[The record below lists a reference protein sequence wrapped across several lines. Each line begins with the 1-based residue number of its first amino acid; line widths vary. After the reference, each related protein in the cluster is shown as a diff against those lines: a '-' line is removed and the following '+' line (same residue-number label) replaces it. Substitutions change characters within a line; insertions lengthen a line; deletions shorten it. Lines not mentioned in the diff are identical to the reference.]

1 MDKNKSRTDLLAAGR
16 KKLQQFRQ
24 KKDSKGSSS
33 SHGRSSKKSSTS
45 EKHESDADEASST
58 GKAAGLKQVH
68 EWEVKSQSD
77 PDSGRVDSLVSS
89 SSGAPD
95 LDLDVVAVDL
105 PSIPLTPETRVA
117 ETALDHDAGS
127 AAEEGGADENHID
140 SSKPDEAE
148 SSQSIDD
155 KAARVVPLGS
165 SDIPD
170 SEAKTKHDDAF
181 VSVDVSA
188 PHKLIDIMDGTTV
201 TGETESQD
209 GEDSMWPLPPQE
221 DTPDTS
227 SIQARGNQEADGLDS
242 KHFGGSSDLELEGDR
257 RLSFSG
263 RGEIAKCA
271 GETASEQIHV
281 EGAAASQSKQS
292 DGVDDAS
299 VSARATDM
307 SDGLVASTLAIS
319 EADGSAGV
327 IHEAMNQ
334 HGKVVNIGPSTV
346 ENVEIPSGYGYC
358 GNDGES
364 VQSDRLVTEASSPQ
378 YFPEDSFVFVAES
391 DQRPLLNKLA
401 STSDGYAMSP
411 LGDLGEITFLQLI
424 EVIKGLNEDE
434 YRLLLESRGSV
445 SNVELGTTNSFSSQ
459 NGFPGLLERL
469 REEFFLTKCTKDILQ
484 LQLSEQ
490 SDLQIENDH
499 HLHQLDDEISVLHA
513 SLKEARER
521 GNSLAEELAECR
533 SELQASFSGREEL
546 EQQFHEAKVEV
557 EEVSARAYKLQNSLE
572 MSQSELSRL
581 SKELVN
587 SQDFVAALQ
596 VEVENLNGN
605 LVSLTKERKIVEEG
619 KNSCLHENEKLLNE
633 LADCKSL
640 IAALQTESSNLRGT
654 VASMTDEKIKLNG
667 EKEYL
672 ADCHDKICL
681 ELSDCKGL
689 VEALQV
695 ENLKLSGSLAM
706 ATEERKKLEEDM
718 SYSAQERDRLS
729 SELLVLHDELS
740 KDHAEC
746 LQFESELKEMTTRL
760 EQLTEENIFLSSNLD
775 IHKVKL
781 QEIEDLQAQKSSPV
795 GKAANPVGS
804 LETQSKVWEN
814 ASDVEHDGE
823 ATFSMSEKSMSGN
836 FEVAPPLALLGQ
848 EVFDDSL
855 VFVALKGHLE
865 EAGKVLQGLEKEIEV
880 VHSHSVSLTRA
891 GGKSASPAVSKLIQA
906 FESKGQ
912 HDENE
917 AEDGSMKEDQSPA
930 TDHFAS
936 MKEYTGNLKA
946 ILKRLTLDAENASLM
961 FKTERDDINIA
972 NCTIRELKFQAEAL
986 KEHNDNLEA
995 TNIQLGVLYEAVK
1008 QHLSDFN
1015 EKNNKLEVLCDS
1027 LRQQEFSLKAENS
1040 EFGRKLSD
1048 CELKIEDL
1056 QSQLHGLQKSSD
1068 EKASVLHDE
1077 LAKSQMEA
1085 AKRALTVEQEWNST
1099 VAQIIEAVDRL
1110 DVSTGFSLTS
1120 TASMPSHG
1128 SLDVS
1133 SHVTASV
1140 NAATNTIQDL
1150 KEKLEASSRDHETA
1164 SNLFNGVSEKC
1175 NELLGKSELVNAT
1188 SHKLYSELRKIVIDS
1203 CGYVEESNL
1212 QDEELPDTVDYIR
1225 FKALLEKLENALAER
1240 LQLQSANKKLNSEL
1254 MSQIK
1259 DTEELNRRCH
1269 DFSSIQRLIE
1279 DVEGEVKLE
1288 DGGADSEMTPVSHLE
1303 SLVSFLVHKYKEAKE
1318 QVNSSREE
1326 FGSKVLEMTE
1336 LQKEIHQLTGL
1347 TLQHENE
1354 ILVLKEHLTQAEEAL
1369 VAMRSEWQEKVS
1381 ELQQSEQRVSS
1392 IREKLSIA
1400 VAKGKGLVVQRDSL
1414 KQSLAETSG
1423 ELDRC
1428 SQDLQLKDSRLHE
1441 IEAKL
1446 KTYSEAGG
1454 RVEALES
1461 ELSYIRNSATALRES
1476 FLLKDSVLQRI
1487 EEILEDLDLP
1497 EHFHS
1502 RDIIEK
1508 VDWLARSA
1516 TANTL
1521 LPTDWDQKSSVGGSH
1536 SDTGFVVTDT
1546 WKEDVQ
1552 SGSNSGD
1559 DLRRKYE
1566 ELQSTFYGLAEQNE
1580 MLEQSLMER
1589 NNLVQRWEERLARI
1603 NLPSH
1608 LRLAEPEDRIEWLEN
1623 ALSEA
1628 SHDRNSLLQKIDEL
1642 ENYCRS
1648 ITADLEESQDRVS
1661 HLIAELQESS
1671 KRVSDLERDL
1681 QAVILERENLFE
1693 RLEILTS
1700 DVEKLSARTVQ
1711 FELDNEKLQNEA
1723 SALQEKLVDKL
1734 GIEERIQSINDE
1746 IRRMQDLVCDAL
1758 QDPAAKDFISDGSST
1773 ECLERLLRKLVEN
1786 YATLS
1791 SAKSVPVEAVVDYH
1805 AKGTDANFIE
1815 GQTRDILD
1823 SEESDAALLK
1833 RDARGNE
1840 EENGDSLK
1848 KELEETLSELACVKE
1863 ERDRDREKQQSLICE
1878 VEAKEKK
1885 MLELQELLHQEEQ
1898 KSTSVREKLNVAVR
1912 KGKLLV
1918 QQRDSLKQTIEEMN
1932 AELVLLKSQIK
1943 DRENALADNEQKM
1956 RDLATYPERVETLE
1970 ADSSLLRNHL
1980 AETEHLLQE
1989 KGHTLTMMLNVL
2001 GDVDVGAEIYSND
2014 PIEKLEYMGKLCRDL
2029 HAAVASAEQESKKSG
2044 RAAELLLAELNEVQD
2059 RNDSLQEE
2067 LAKASIEI
2075 SEISK
2080 ERDTA
2085 EAAKLE
2091 AFSRLERSFTVHA
2104 QEKRK
2109 QYSELAVLKS
2119 TADKLR
2125 KSFSDIND
2133 LLGGVFTMELEFLQ
2147 NVEAGMASC
2156 VKRTE
2161 TNLAVHVP
2169 PFSRADGITFNISEN
2184 MDNLSVEFS
2193 SQSSM
2198 PDDFDDNFIIEVC
2211 NTVQEL
2217 MKEIGAVKV
2226 ILGEHSGALH
2236 NQARNLSKLIGI
2248 LHREM
2253 ISQKESF
2260 EALER
2265 ENKHIKSAEKEKE
2278 KEIVVLLRNI
2288 SLLYE
2293 ACTSSIMEIENRKAE
2308 VSGNAMATGD
2318 MAVNWKPARFADGG
2332 GHNFLSEE
2340 HFKTMA
2346 ERLSVAVKEFFSIKG
2361 DITEGEKK
2369 EMKVMISNLQKELQ
2383 EKDIQRERI
2392 CMELVSQIKEAESA
2406 VTSYSRDLQS
2416 SRTRIY
2422 DLEKQVDVMEEERE
2436 LLKQRVKELQ
2446 DGQAMS
2452 ADLQERV
2459 RSLTDVL
2466 AAKEQEIETLMQALD
2481 EEEVQMEDL
2490 TSKTKELEKILQ
2502 QKNLDIENLEASR
2515 GKALKKL
2522 SITVNKF
2529 DELHH
2534 FSESLLAEVE
2544 KLQSQLQERDAEISF
2559 LRQEVTRCTNE
2570 VLVASQM
2577 SSKRNSDD
2585 IHELLLWLDTL
2596 VSQVGMQ
2603 DVNLYD
2609 SSMAPEHKELLQKKI
2624 TSIVSK
2630 LEDLQVVAQSRDT
2643 LVQTERNKVG
2653 ELTRRIETLE
2663 SSLREKESQLNML
2676 EGVEDLGQTTNSVSE
2691 IVEVEPVINKWVAPV
2706 PSSSSQVRNLR
2717 KVNNDQVAIA
2727 IDEDP
2732 VGKNSLEDED
2742 DDKVHGFKS
2751 LTTSRIVPKFTR
2763 PVSDMIDGLWVSC
2776 DRALMRRPALR
2787 LCIIIYWAVLHA
2799 LLATF
2804 AV

>member
-33 SHGRSSKKSSTS
+33 HGRSKKNYSTS
-45 EKHESDADEASST
+45 EKHESDADDASST

-77 PDSGRVDSLVSS
+77 SDSGRVDSFV

-95 LDLDVVAVDL
+95 VNVDVVAVD
-105 PSIPLTPETRVA
+105 PPIPLTAETRVA
-117 ETALDHDAGS
+117 ETALGHDAGS
-127 AAEEGGADENHID
+127 AVEEGWVDENHID
-140 SSKPDEAE
+140 SSKPYEGE

-155 KAARVVPLGS
+155 KAARVVPLRS

-188 PHKLIDIMDGTTV
+188 PHKSFDTMDDTTI

-209 GEDSMWPLPPQE
+209 GEDGMRPLSSQE

-227 SIQARGNQEADGLDS
+227 SIPARGDQEADGLDS
-242 KHFGGSSDLELEGDR
+242 KQFGGSSDLELERDR

-263 RGEIAKCA
+263 HGEIAKCD
-271 GETASEQIHV
+271 GGTASEQIHV
-281 EGAAASQSKQS
+281 EEAAASQSKQS

-299 VSARATDM
+299 ASVSVTDL
-307 SDGLVASTLAIS
+307 SVGLVASTIS
-319 EADGSAGV
+319 EDDGTAV
-327 IHEAMNQ
+327 VVHEATNE
-334 HGKVVNIGPSTV
+334 HGKVVDIGPSTV
-346 ENVEIPSGYGYC
+346 ESVDIPSGYGYC
-358 GNDGES
+358 GNDGEG

-378 YFPEDSFVFVAES
+378 YFPEDSFVFVDES
-391 DQRPLLNKLA
+391 DKRPLFNKLG
-401 STSDGYAMSP
+401 STSEGYAMSA
-411 LGDLGEITFLQLI
+411 LGDLGQITFLQLI

-434 YRLLLESRGSV
+434 YRLLLKSRGSV
-445 SNVELGTTNSFSSQ
+445 SNVELGITSSVSSQ

-469 REEFFLTKCTKDILQ
+469 GEELFLTNCTKDILQ

-521 GNSLAEELAECR
+521 GKSLAEELAECR
-533 SELQASFSGREEL
+533 SELQASVSGREEL
-546 EQQFHEAKVEV
+546 EQQFHEAKAEV
-557 EEVSARAYKLQNSLE
+557 EEVSARAYELQNSLE
-572 MSQSELSRL
+572 MSQSELLRL
-581 SKELVN
+581 SKELAD

-596 VEVENLNGN
+596 EEVENLNGN
-605 LVSLTKERKIVEEG
+605 LVSLTQERKIVEEG
-619 KNSCLHENEKLLNE
+619 KNSCVHENEKLLNE
-633 LADCKSL
+633 LTDCKSL
-640 IAALQTESSNLRGT
+640 IAALQTESSDLRGT
-654 VASMTDEKIKLNG
+654 VASMTEEKIKLNG

-672 ADCHDKICL
+672 ADCHDKICT
-681 ELSDCKGL
+681 ELSDCKVL

-706 ATEERKKLEEDM
+706 ATEERKKLEEDI
-718 SYSAQERDRLS
+718 SYSAQERDKLS
-729 SELLVLHDELS
+729 SELLVLRDELS

-746 LQFESELKEMTTRL
+746 LQFESELQEMTTR
-760 EQLTEENIFLSSNLD
+760 
-775 IHKVKL
+775 
-781 QEIEDLQAQKSSPV
+781 
-795 GKAANPVGS
+795 
-804 LETQSKVWEN
+804 
-814 ASDVEHDGE
+814 
-823 ATFSMSEKSMSGN
+823 
-836 FEVAPPLALLGQ
+836 
-848 EVFDDSL
+848 
-855 VFVALKGHLE
+855 LKGHLE
-865 EAGKVLQGLEKEIEV
+865 EAGKVLQGLEKAIEV
-880 VHSHSVSLTRA
+880 AHSHSVSLTRA

-912 HDENE
+912 QDENE
-917 AEDGSMKEDQSPA
+917 TQDDSMTEDQSPA
-930 TDHFAS
+930 TDPFAS
-936 MKEYTGNLKA
+936 TKEYTGNLKA
-946 ILKRLTLDAENASLM
+946 VLKHLALDAENASLM
-961 FKTERDDINIA
+961 FKTERDDRSIA
-972 NCTIRELKFQAEAL
+972 NCTIKELTFQAEAL
-986 KEHNDNLEA
+986 KEHSDNLEA
-995 TNIQLGVLYEAVK
+995 TNIQLGVLYEAAK
-1008 QHLSDFN
+1008 QHFSDCNKTNN
-1015 EKNNKLEVLCDS
+1015 ELEVLCDS
-1027 LRQQEFSLKAENS
+1027 LRQQEFNLKAENS

-1056 QSQLHGLQKSSD
+1056 QSQLHGLQRSSD
-1068 EKASVLHDE
+1068 EKASALHDE

-1085 AKRALTVEQEWNST
+1085 AEKALTVEQEWNST
-1099 VAQIIEAVDRL
+1099 AAQITEAVDRL

-1120 TASMPSHG
+1120 TTSMPSHG
-1128 SLDVS
+1128 SLDVC

-1140 NAATNTIQDL
+1140 NAATNMIQDL
-1150 KEKLEASSRDHETA
+1150 KEKLEASSRGHETA
-1164 SNLFNGVSEKC
+1164 SNLFNEVSEKC
-1175 NELLGKSELVNAT
+1175 NDLIGKNELANAT
-1188 SHKLYSELRKIVIDS
+1188 LHKLYSELRNIVID
-1203 CGYVEESNL
+1203 VEESNL
-1212 QDEELPDTVDYIR
+1212 LDEELPATVEYIR
-1225 FKALLEKLENALAER
+1225 FKAVLEKLENALAER
-1240 LQLQSANKKLNSEL
+1240 LQLQSANKKLNSEWT
-1254 MSQIK
+1254 SQIK
-1259 DTEELNRRCH
+1259 DIEELNRRCH

-1279 DVEGEVKLE
+1279 DVEGEMKLE
-1288 DGGADSEMTPVSHLE
+1288 DDGSDSEMTPVSHLE
-1303 SLVSFLVHKYKEAKE
+1303 SLVSILVRKYKEAKE
-1318 QVNSSREE
+1318 QVNSSKEE

-1369 VAMRSEWQEKVS
+1369 VTMRSEWQEKVS

-1428 SQDLQLKDSRLHE
+1428 SQELHLKDARLHE

-1536 SDTGFVVTDT
+1536 SDTGFAVTDA

-1566 ELQSTFYGLAEQNE
+1566 ELQSKFYGLAEQNE

-1628 SHDRNSLLQKIDEL
+1628 SHDRNSMLQKTSEL

-1648 ITADLEESQDRVS
+1648 VTADLEESQDRVS
-1661 HLIAELQESS
+1661 RLTAELLESS

-1681 QAVILERENLFE
+1681 QAVIFERENLFE

-1700 DVEKLSARTVQ
+1700 DAEKLSARRVQ

-1734 GIEERIQSINDE
+1734 GIEEHIQSINDE

-1758 QDPAAKDFISDGSST
+1758 QDPGAKDFISDGSST
-1773 ECLERLLRKLVEN
+1773 DCLERLLRKLVDN
-1786 YATLS
+1786 YTTLS
-1791 SAKSVPVEAVVDYH
+1791 SAKSVPVEAVVDH
-1805 AKGTDANFIE
+1805 QAKGTDANFLE
-1815 GQTRDILD
+1815 GQTRDIL
-1823 SEESDAALLK
+1823 ESDTALLK
-1833 RDARGNE
+1833 RDTWGNE
-1840 EENGDSLK
+1840 EENGDFLK
-1848 KELEETLSELACVKE
+1848 KELEETLSELADVKE
-1863 ERDRDREKQQSLICE
+1863 ERDRDREKQQSLVCE
-1878 VEAKEKK
+1878 AEAMGKK
-1885 MLELQELLHQEEQ
+1885 ILELQELLHQEEQ

-1943 DRENALADNEQKM
+1943 DRENALTDNEQKM
-1956 RDLATYPERVETLE
+1956 RDLATYPEKVEALE
-1970 ADSSLLRNHL
+1970 AESSLLRNRL

-1989 KGHTLTMMLNVL
+1989 KGDTLTMMLNAL
-2001 GDVDVGAEIYSND
+2001 GDIDVGAEIYSNN
-2014 PIEKLEYMGKLCRDL
+2014 PIEKLEYTGKVCHDL
-2029 HAAVASAEQESKKSG
+2029 LAAVASAEQESKKSG

-2091 AFSRLERSFTVHA
+2091 ALSRLERLFTDHA

-2119 TADKLR
+2119 AADKLR
-2125 KSFSDIND
+2125 KSFSDINY

-2161 TNLAVHVP
+2161 INLAVHVP
-2169 PFSRADGITFNISEN
+2169 PFSAADGITFNISEN
-2184 MDNLSVEFS
+2184 MDNLSVEFP

-2211 NTVQEL
+2211 DTVQEL
-2217 MKEIGAVKV
+2217 KTEIDAVKV
-2226 ILGEHSGALH
+2226 ILGKHSGALH
-2236 NQARNLSKLIGI
+2236 DQARNLSKLIGI

-2265 ENKHIKSAEKEKE
+2265 ENKDIKSAEKEKE
-2278 KEIVVLLRNI
+2278 KEIVVLHRNI

-2293 ACTSSIMEIENRKAE
+2293 ACTNTFMEIENRKAE
-2308 VSGNAMATGD
+2308 VSGNALATGD
-2318 MAVNWKPARFADGG
+2318 MAMNWKPARFADGG
-2332 GHNFLSEE
+2332 GHNFPSEE
-2340 HFKTMA
+2340 HFKTVA
-2346 ERLSVAVKEFFSIKG
+2346 ERLFMAVKEFVSIKG

-2406 VTSYSRDLQS
+2406 VTSYSLDLQS

-2436 LLKQRVKELQ
+2436 LLDQRVKELQ
-2446 DGQAMS
+2446 DGQAIS

-2502 QKNLDIENLEASR
+2502 QKNVDIENLEASR

-2544 KLQSQLQERDAEISF
+2544 KLQSQLQERDTEISF

-2577 SSKRNSDD
+2577 SCKRNSDD
-2585 IHELLLWLDTL
+2585 IHELLMWLDSL

-2609 SSMAPEHKELLQKKI
+2609 SSTAPEHKELLQKKI
-2624 TSIVSK
+2624 SSIVSK

-2643 LVQTERNKVG
+2643 LVQIERNKVD
-2653 ELTRRIETLE
+2653 ELTRQIETLE
-2663 SSLREKESQLNML
+2663 SCLHEKESQLNML
-2676 EGVEDLGQTTNSVSE
+2676 EGVEDLGHTTNSVSE
-2691 IVEVEPVINKWVAPV
+2691 IVEVEPVINKWVAPA

-2732 VGKNSLEDED
+2732 ISKNRLEDED

-2787 LCIIIYWAVLHA
+2787 LCIIIYWAILHS

>member
-1 MDKNKSRTDLLAAGR
+1 M
-16 KKLQQFRQ
+16 
-24 KKDSKGSSS
+24 
-33 SHGRSSKKSSTS
+33 
-45 EKHESDADEASST
+45 
-58 GKAAGLKQVH
+58 
-68 EWEVKSQSD
+68 
-77 PDSGRVDSLVSS
+77 
-89 SSGAPD
+89 
-95 LDLDVVAVDL
+95 AVNR
-105 PSIPLTPETRVA
+105 I
-117 ETALDHDAGS
+117 
-127 AAEEGGADENHID
+127 DENTI
-140 SSKPDEAE
+140 
-148 SSQSIDD
+148 
-155 KAARVVPLGS
+155 
-165 SDIPD
+165 
-170 SEAKTKHDDAF
+170 
-181 VSVDVSA
+181 
-188 PHKLIDIMDGTTV
+188 
-201 TGETESQD
+201 QD
-209 GEDSMWPLPPQE
+209 GEDGMRPLSSQE

-227 SIQARGNQEADGLDS
+227 SIPARGDQVTDV
-242 KHFGGSSDLELEGDR
+242 
-257 RLSFSG
+257 
-263 RGEIAKCA
+263 
-271 GETASEQIHV
+271 EQIHV
-281 EGAAASQSKQS
+281 EEAAASQSKQS

-299 VSARATDM
+299 ASVSVTDL
-307 SDGLVASTLAIS
+307 SVGLVTSTIS
-319 EADGSAGV
+319 EADGTAV
-327 IHEAMNQ
+327 VVHEATNE
-334 HGKVVNIGPSTV
+334 HGKVVDIGPSTV
-346 ENVEIPSGYGYC
+346 ESVDIPSGYGYC
-358 GNDGES
+358 GNDGEG

-378 YFPEDSFVFVAES
+378 YFPEDSFVFVDES
-391 DQRPLLNKLA
+391 DKRPLFNKLG
-401 STSDGYAMSP
+401 STSEGYAMSA
-411 LGDLGEITFLQLI
+411 LGDLGQITFLQLI

-434 YRLLLESRGSV
+434 YRLLLKSRGSV
-445 SNVELGTTNSFSSQ
+445 SNVELGITSSVSSQ

-469 REEFFLTKCTKDILQ
+469 GEELFLTNCTKDILQ

-499 HLHQLDDEISVLHA
+499 HLHQLDDEIS
-513 SLKEARER
+513 R
-521 GNSLAEELAECR
+521 GKSLAEELAECR
-533 SELQASFSGREEL
+533 SELQASVSGREEL
-546 EQQFHEAKVEV
+546 EQQFHEAKAEV
-557 EEVSARAYKLQNSLE
+557 EEVSARAYELQNSLE
-572 MSQSELSRL
+572 MSQPELLRL
-581 SKELVN
+581 SKELAD

-596 VEVENLNGN
+596 EEVENLNGN
-605 LVSLTKERKIVEEG
+605 LVSLTQERKIVEEG
-619 KNSCLHENEKLLNE
+619 KNSCVHENEKLLNE
-633 LADCKSL
+633 LTDCKSL
-640 IAALQTESSNLRGT
+640 IVALQTESSDLRGT
-654 VASMTDEKIKLNG
+654 VASMTEEKIKLNG

-672 ADCHDKICL
+672 ADCHDKICT
-681 ELSDCKGL
+681 ELSDCKVL

-706 ATEERKKLEEDM
+706 ATEERKKLEEDI
-718 SYSAQERDRLS
+718 SYSAQERDKLS
-729 SELLVLHDELS
+729 SELLVLRDELS

-746 LQFESELKEMTTRL
+746 LQFESELQEMTTRL
-760 EQLTEENIFLSSNLD
+760 EKLTEENRFLSSNLD
-775 IHKVKL
+775 IHKFKL
-781 QEIEDLQAQKSSPV
+781 QEIEDLQGQKSSPV
-795 GKAANPVGS
+795 GKVANPAGS
-804 LETQSKVWEN
+804 LETQSTVWEN
-814 ASDVEHDGE
+814 ATAVEHDGE
-823 ATFSMSEKSMSGN
+823 TTFSMSEESVSGN
-836 FEVAPPLALLGQ
+836 FEGGPPLALLGQ

-855 VFVALKGHLE
+855 GFVGLKGHLE
-865 EAGKVLQGLEKEIEV
+865 EAGKVLQGLEKAIEV
-880 VHSHSVSLTRA
+880 AHSHSVSLTRA

-912 HDENE
+912 QDENE
-917 AEDGSMKEDQSPA
+917 TQDDSMTEDQSPA
-930 TDHFAS
+930 TDPFAS
-936 MKEYTGNLKA
+936 TKEYTGNLKA
-946 ILKRLTLDAENASLM
+946 VLKHLALDAENASLM
-961 FKTERDDINIA
+961 FKTERDDRSIA
-972 NCTIRELKFQAEAL
+972 NCTIKELTFQAEAL
-986 KEHNDNLEA
+986 KEHSDNLEA
-995 TNIQLGVLYEAVK
+995 TNIQLGVLYEAAK
-1008 QHLSDFN
+1008 QHFSDCNKTNN
-1015 EKNNKLEVLCDS
+1015 ELEVLCDS
-1027 LRQQEFSLKAENS
+1027 LRQQEFNLKAENS

-1056 QSQLHGLQKSSD
+1056 QN
-1068 EKASVLHDE
+1068 EKASALHDE

-1085 AKRALTVEQEWNST
+1085 AEKALTVEQEWNST
-1099 VAQIIEAVDRL
+1099 AAQITEAVDRL

-1120 TASMPSHG
+1120 TTSMPSHG
-1128 SLDVS
+1128 SLDVC

-1140 NAATNTIQDL
+1140 NAATNMIQDL
-1150 KEKLEASSRDHETA
+1150 KEKLEASSRGHETA
-1164 SNLFNGVSEKC
+1164 SNLFNEVSEKC
-1175 NELLGKSELVNAT
+1175 NDLIGKNELANAT
-1188 SHKLYSELRKIVIDS
+1188 LHKLYSELRNIVID
-1203 CGYVEESNL
+1203 VEESNL
-1212 QDEELPDTVDYIR
+1212 LDEELPATVEYIR
-1225 FKALLEKLENALAER
+1225 FKAVLEKLENALAER
-1240 LQLQSANKKLNSEL
+1240 LQLQSANKKLNSEWT
-1254 MSQIK
+1254 SQIK
-1259 DTEELNRRCH
+1259 DIEELNRRCH

-1279 DVEGEVKLE
+1279 DVE
-1288 DGGADSEMTPVSHLE
+1288 MTPVSHLE
-1303 SLVSFLVHKYKEAKE
+1303 SLVSILVRKYKEAKE
-1318 QVNSSREE
+1318 QVNSSKEE

-1369 VAMRSEWQEKVS
+1369 VTMRSEWQEKVS

-1428 SQDLQLKDSRLHE
+1428 SQELHLKDARLHE

-1536 SDTGFVVTDT
+1536 SDTGFAVTDA

-1566 ELQSTFYGLAEQNE
+1566 ELQSKFYGLAEQNE

-1628 SHDRNSLLQKIDEL
+1628 SHDRNSMLQKTSEL

-1648 ITADLEESQDRVS
+1648 VTADLEESQDRVS
-1661 HLIAELQESS
+1661 RLTAELLESS

-1681 QAVILERENLFE
+1681 QAVIFERENLFE

-1700 DVEKLSARTVQ
+1700 DAEKLSARRVQ

-1734 GIEERIQSINDE
+1734 GIEEHIQSINDE

-1758 QDPAAKDFISDGSST
+1758 HYPGAKDFISDGSST
-1773 ECLERLLRKLVEN
+1773 DCLERLLRKLVDN

-1791 SAKSVPVEAVVDYH
+1791 SAKSVPVEAVVDH
-1805 AKGTDANFIE
+1805 QAKGTDANFLE
-1815 GQTRDILD
+1815 GQTRDIL
-1823 SEESDAALLK
+1823 ESDTALLK
-1833 RDARGNE
+1833 RDTWGNE
-1840 EENGDSLK
+1840 EENGDFLK
-1848 KELEETLSELACVKE
+1848 KELEETLSELADVKE
-1863 ERDRDREKQQSLICE
+1863 ERDRDREKQQSLVCE
-1878 VEAKEKK
+1878 AEAMGKK
-1885 MLELQELLHQEEQ
+1885 ILELQELLHQEEQ

-1943 DRENALADNEQKM
+1943 DRENALTDNEQKM
-1956 RDLATYPERVETLE
+1956 RDLATYPEKVEALE
-1970 ADSSLLRNHL
+1970 AESSLLRNRL

-1989 KGHTLTMMLNVL
+1989 KGDTLTMMLNAL
-2001 GDVDVGAEIYSND
+2001 GDIDVGAEIYSNN
-2014 PIEKLEYMGKLCRDL
+2014 PIEKLEYTGKVCHDL
-2029 HAAVASAEQESKKSG
+2029 LAAVASAEQESKKSG

-2091 AFSRLERSFTVHA
+2091 ALSRLERLFTDHA

-2119 TADKLR
+2119 AADKLR
-2125 KSFSDIND
+2125 KSFSDINY

-2161 TNLAVHVP
+2161 INLAVHVP
-2169 PFSRADGITFNISEN
+2169 PFSAADGITFNISEN
-2184 MDNLSVEFS
+2184 MDNLSVEFP

-2211 NTVQEL
+2211 DTVQEL
-2217 MKEIGAVKV
+2217 KTEIDAVKV
-2226 ILGEHSGALH
+2226 ILGKHSGALH
-2236 NQARNLSKLIGI
+2236 DQARNLSKLIGI

-2265 ENKHIKSAEKEKE
+2265 ENKDIKSAEKEKE
-2278 KEIVVLLRNI
+2278 KEIVVLHRNI

-2293 ACTSSIMEIENRKAE
+2293 ACTNTFMEIENRKAE
-2308 VSGNAMATGD
+2308 VSGNALATGD
-2318 MAVNWKPARFADGG
+2318 MAMNWKPARFADGG
-2332 GHNFLSEE
+2332 GHNFPSEE
-2340 HFKTMA
+2340 HFKTVA
-2346 ERLSVAVKEFFSIKG
+2346 ERLFMAVKEFVSIKG

-2406 VTSYSRDLQS
+2406 VTSYSLDLQS

-2436 LLKQRVKELQ
+2436 LLDQRVKELQ
-2446 DGQAMS
+2446 DGQAIS

-2502 QKNLDIENLEASR
+2502 QKNVDIENLEASR

-2544 KLQSQLQERDAEISF
+2544 KLQSQLQERDTEISF

-2577 SSKRNSDD
+2577 SCKRNSDD
-2585 IHELLLWLDTL
+2585 IHELLMWLDSL

-2609 SSMAPEHKELLQKKI
+2609 SSTAPEHKELLQKKI
-2624 TSIVSK
+2624 SSIVSK

-2643 LVQTERNKVG
+2643 LVQIERNKVD
-2653 ELTRRIETLE
+2653 ELTRQIETLE
-2663 SSLREKESQLNML
+2663 SSLHEKESQLNML
-2676 EGVEDLGQTTNSVSE
+2676 EGVEDLGHTTNSVSE
-2691 IVEVEPVINKWVAPV
+2691 IVEVEPVINKWVAPA

-2732 VGKNSLEDED
+2732 ISKNRLEDED

-2787 LCIIIYWAVLHA
+2787 LCIIIYWAILHS

>member
-24 KKDSKGSSS
+24 KKDGKGSSS

-77 PDSGRVDSLVSS
+77 PDSGRVDSLLSP
-89 SSGAPD
+89 SSGGPDLD

-127 AAEEGGADENHID
+127 AVEEGRADENHID
-140 SSKPDEAE
+140 SSKPDEGE

-181 VSVDVSA
+181 VSVDVLA
-188 PHKLIDIMDGTTV
+188 PHKLIDTMDGTTV
-201 TGETESQD
+201 TGEAESQD
-209 GEDSMWPLPPQE
+209 GEYGMWPLPPQE
-221 DTPDTS
+221 DAPDTS

-281 EGAAASQSKQS
+281 EEAAASQSKQS

-299 VSARATDM
+299 VSASATDM

-327 IHEAMNQ
+327 IHEATNQ
-334 HGKVVNIGPSTV
+334 HGKVVDIGPSTV
-346 ENVEIPSGYGYC
+346 ENVEILSGYGYC

-364 VQSDRLVTEASSPQ
+364 VQSDRLVTEASRPQ

-391 DQRPLLNKLA
+391 DKRPILNKLA

-411 LGDLGEITFLQLI
+411 LGDLGQITFLQLI

-445 SNVELGTTNSFSSQ
+445 SNVQLGTPSSFSSQ

-469 REEFFLTKCTKDILQ
+469 REELFLTKCSKDILQ

-490 SDLQIENDH
+490 SNLQIENDH

-572 MSQSELSRL
+572 MSQSELLRL
-581 SKELVN
+581 SKELAN

-596 VEVENLNGN
+596 VEVENLNGS
-605 LVSLTKERKIVEEG
+605 LVSLTEERKIVEEG

-706 ATEERKKLEEDM
+706 ATEERKKLEED
-718 SYSAQERDRLS
+718 
-729 SELLVLHDELS
+729 
-740 KDHAEC
+740 
-746 LQFESELKEMTTRL
+746 
-760 EQLTEENIFLSSNLD
+760 
-775 IHKVKL
+775 
-781 QEIEDLQAQKSSPV
+781 
-795 GKAANPVGS
+795 
-804 LETQSKVWEN
+804 
-814 ASDVEHDGE
+814 
-823 ATFSMSEKSMSGN
+823 
-836 FEVAPPLALLGQ
+836 

-855 VFVALKGHLE
+855 GLVALKGHLE

-917 AEDGSMKEDQSPA
+917 AEDGSMKEDHSPA
-930 TDHFAS
+930 TDPFAS
-936 MKEYTGNLKA
+936 MKEHTGNLKA

-961 FKTERDDINIA
+961 FKTERDDISIA
-972 NCTIRELKFQAEAL
+972 NCAIRELKFQAEAL

-995 TNIQLGVLYEAVK
+995 TNIQLGVLYEAAK
-1008 QHLSDFN
+1008 QQLSDFN

-1085 AKRALTVEQEWNST
+1085 AERALTVEQEWNST

-1140 NAATNTIQDL
+1140 NAATNMIQDL

-1175 NELLGKSELVNAT
+1175 NELLGKSELANST
-1188 SHKLYSELRKIVIDS
+1188 LHKLYSELRKIVIDS

-1259 DTEELNRRCH
+1259 DIEELNRRCH

-1288 DGGADSEMTPVSHLE
+1288 DGGADSDTTPVSHLE

-1428 SQDLQLKDSRLHE
+1428 SQELQLKDSRLHE

-1566 ELQSTFYGLAEQNE
+1566 ELQSKFYGLAEQNE

-1628 SHDRNSLLQKIDEL
+1628 SHDRNSLLQKVDEL

-1648 ITADLEESQDRVS
+1648 VTADLEESQDRVS

-1700 DVEKLSARTVQ
+1700 DVEKHSARTVQ
-1711 FELDNEKLQNEA
+1711 FELDKEKLQNEA

-1734 GIEERIQSINDE
+1734 GIEECIQSINDE

-1758 QDPAAKDFISDGSST
+1758 QDPGAKDFISDGSST
-1773 ECLERLLRKLVEN
+1773 ECLERLLRKLLEN
-1786 YATLS
+1786 YTTLS
-1791 SAKSVPVEAVVDYH
+1791 SAKSVPVEAVVDHH

-1823 SEESDAALLK
+1823 SEKSDAALLK
-1833 RDARGNE
+1833 RDAWGNE
-1840 EENGDSLK
+1840 EGNGDSLK
-1848 KELEETLSELACVKE
+1848 KELEETLSELTCVKE

-1885 MLELQELLHQEEQ
+1885 ILELQELLHQEEQ

-1956 RDLATYPERVETLE
+1956 RDLATYPERVEALE

-1980 AETEHLLQE
+1980 AQTEHLLQE

-2091 AFSRLERSFTVHA
+2091 ALSRLERSFTVHA

-2109 QYSELAVLKS
+2109 QYSELGVLKS
-2119 TADKLR
+2119 MADKLR

-2156 VKRTE
+2156 VKRAE

-2265 ENKHIKSAEKEKE
+2265 ENKHVKSAEKEKE

-2308 VSGNAMATGD
+2308 VSGNALATGD
-2318 MAVNWKPARFADGG
+2318 MAVNWKPARFADDG
-2332 GHNFLSEE
+2332 GHNFPSEE

-2361 DITEGEKK
+2361 DITEG

-2406 VTSYSRDLQS
+2406 VTSYSLDLQS

-2446 DGQAMS
+2446 DGQAIS

-2585 IHELLLWLDTL
+2585 IHELLMWLDTL
-2596 VSQVGMQ
+2596 VSQAGMQ

-2643 LVQTERNKVG
+2643 LVQTERNKVD

-2663 SSLREKESQLNML
+2663 SSLHEKESQLNML

-2787 LCIIIYWAVLHA
+2787 LCIIIYWAILHT

>member
-33 SHGRSSKKSSTS
+33 HGRSKKNSSTS

-68 EWEVKSQSD
+68 EWDVKSQSD
-77 PDSGRVDSLVSS
+77 SDSGRVDSFV

-95 LDLDVVAVDL
+95 VNVDVVAVD
-105 PSIPLTPETRVA
+105 PPIPLTAETRVA
-117 ETALDHDAGS
+117 ETALGHDAGS
-127 AAEEGGADENHID
+127 AVEEGWVDENHID
-140 SSKPDEAE
+140 SSKPYEGE

-188 PHKLIDIMDGTTV
+188 PHKSFDTMDDTTI

-209 GEDSMWPLPPQE
+209 GEDGMRPLSSQE
-221 DTPDTS
+221 DTPDTP
-227 SIQARGNQEADGLDS
+227 SIPARGDQEADGLDS
-242 KHFGGSSDLELEGDR
+242 KQFGGSSDLELERDR

-263 RGEIAKCA
+263 HGEIAKC
-271 GETASEQIHV
+271 ETASEQIHV
-281 EGAAASQSKQS
+281 EEAAASQSKQS

-299 VSARATDM
+299 ASVSVTDL
-307 SDGLVASTLAIS
+307 SVGLAASTIS
-319 EADGSAGV
+319 EADGTAV
-327 IHEAMNQ
+327 VVHEATNE
-334 HGKVVNIGPSTV
+334 HGKVVDIGPSTV
-346 ENVEIPSGYGYC
+346 ENVDIPSGYGYC
-358 GNDGES
+358 GNDEEGI
-364 VQSDRLVTEASSPQ
+364 QSDRLVTEASSPQ
-378 YFPEDSFVFVAES
+378 YFPEDSFVFVDES
-391 DQRPLLNKLA
+391 DKRPLLNKLG
-401 STSDGYAMSP
+401 STSEGYAMSA
-411 LGDLGEITFLQLI
+411 LGDLGQITFLQLI

-434 YRLLLESRGSV
+434 YRLLLKSRGSV
-445 SNVELGTTNSFSSQ
+445 SNVELGITSSVSSQ

-469 REEFFLTKCTKDILQ
+469 GEELFLTNCTKDILQ

-513 SLKEARER
+513 SLIEARER
-521 GNSLAEELAECR
+521 GKSLAEELAECR
-533 SELQASFSGREEL
+533 SELQASVSGREEL
-546 EQQFHEAKVEV
+546 EQQFHEAKAEV
-557 EEVSARAYKLQNSLE
+557 EEVSAREYELQNSLE
-572 MSQSELSRL
+572 MSQSELLRL
-581 SKELVN
+581 SKELAD

-596 VEVENLNGN
+596 EEVENLNGN
-605 LVSLTKERKIVEEG
+605 LVSLTQERKIVEEG
-619 KNSCLHENEKLLNE
+619 KKSCVHENEKLLNE
-633 LADCKSL
+633 LTDCKSL
-640 IAALQTESSNLRGT
+640 IAALQTESSDLRGT
-654 VASMTDEKIKLNG
+654 VASMTEEKIKLNG

-672 ADCHDKICL
+672 SDCRDKICT
-681 ELSDCKGL
+681 ELSDCKAL

-706 ATEERKKLEEDM
+706 ATEERKKLEEDI
-718 SYSAQERDRLS
+718 SYSAQERDKLS

-746 LQFESELKEMTTRL
+746 LQFESELKEMTMRL
-760 EQLTEENIFLSSNLD
+760 EQLTEENRFLSSNLD
-775 IHKVKL
+775 IHKFKL
-781 QEIEDLQAQKSSPV
+781 QEIEDLQGQKSSPV
-795 GKAANPVGS
+795 GKVANPAGS
-804 LETQSKVWEN
+804 LETQSTVWEN
-814 ASDVEHDGE
+814 ATDVEHDGE
-823 ATFSMSEKSMSGN
+823 TTFSMSEESVSGN
-836 FEVAPPLALLGQ
+836 FEVGPPLALLGQ

-855 VFVALKGHLE
+855 GFVGLKGHLE
-865 EAGKVLQGLEKEIEV
+865 EAGKVLQGLEKAIEV
-880 VHSHSVSLTRA
+880 AHSHSVSLTRA

-912 HDENE
+912 QDENE
-917 AEDGSMKEDQSPA
+917 TQDDSMTEDQSPA
-930 TDHFAS
+930 TDPFAS
-936 MKEYTGNLKA
+936 TKEYTGNLKVV
-946 ILKRLTLDAENASLM
+946 LKHLALDAENASLM
-961 FKTERDDINIA
+961 FKTERDDRSIA
-972 NCTIRELKFQAEAL
+972 NCTIKELKFQAEAL
-986 KEHNDNLEA
+986 KEHSDNLEA
-995 TNIQLGVLYEAVK
+995 TNIQLGVLYEAAK
-1008 QHLSDFN
+1008 QHLSDC
-1015 EKNNKLEVLCDS
+1015 NKTNDELEVLCDS
-1027 LRQQEFSLKAENS
+1027 LRQQEFNLKAENS

-1056 QSQLHGLQKSSD
+1056 QSQLHGLQRSSD
-1068 EKASVLHDE
+1068 EKASALHDE

-1085 AKRALTVEQEWNST
+1085 AEKALTVEQEWNST
-1099 VAQIIEAVDRL
+1099 AAQITEAVDRL
-1110 DVSTGFSLTS
+1110 DASTGFSLTS
-1120 TASMPSHG
+1120 TTSMPSHG
-1128 SLDVS
+1128 SLDVC

-1140 NAATNTIQDL
+1140 NAATNMIQDL
-1150 KEKLEASSRDHETA
+1150 KEKLEASSRGHETA
-1164 SNLFNGVSEKC
+1164 SNLFNEVSEKC
-1175 NELLGKSELVNAT
+1175 NDLLGKNELANAT
-1188 SHKLYSELRKIVIDS
+1188 LHKLYSELRNIVID
-1203 CGYVEESNL
+1203 VEESNL
-1212 QDEELPDTVDYIR
+1212 LDEELPATVEYIR
-1225 FKALLEKLENALAER
+1225 FKAVLEKLENALAER
-1240 LQLQSANKKLNSEL
+1240 LQLQSANKKLNSEWT
-1254 MSQIK
+1254 SQIK
-1259 DTEELNRRCH
+1259 DIEELNRRCH

-1279 DVEGEVKLE
+1279 DVEGEMKLE
-1288 DGGADSEMTPVSHLE
+1288 DNGSDSEMTPVSHLE
-1303 SLVSFLVHKYKEAKE
+1303 SLVSILVRKYKEAKE
-1318 QVNSSREE
+1318 QVNSSKEE

-1369 VAMRSEWQEKVS
+1369 VTMRSEWQEKVS

-1428 SQDLQLKDSRLHE
+1428 SQELHLKDARLHE

-1536 SDTGFVVTDT
+1536 SDTGFAVTDA

-1566 ELQSTFYGLAEQNE
+1566 VLQSKFYGLAEQNE

-1623 ALSEA
+1623 ELSEA
-1628 SHDRNSLLQKIDEL
+1628 SHDRNSMLQKTDEF

-1648 ITADLEESQDRVS
+1648 VTADLEELQDRVS
-1661 HLIAELQESS
+1661 RLTAELLESS

-1693 RLEILTS
+1693 RLEILTF
-1700 DVEKLSARTVQ
+1700 DAEKLSAKTVQ

-1734 GIEERIQSINDE
+1734 GIEEHIQSINDE

-1758 QDPAAKDFISDGSST
+1758 QDPGAKDFISDGSST
-1773 ECLERLLRKLVEN
+1773 DCLERLLRKLVDN
-1786 YATLS
+1786 YTTLS
-1791 SAKSVPVEAVVDYH
+1791 SAKSVPVEAVVDH
-1805 AKGTDANFIE
+1805 QAKGTDANFLE
-1815 GQTRDILD
+1815 GQTRDIL
-1823 SEESDAALLK
+1823 ESDAALLK
-1833 RDARGNE
+1833 RDTWGNE

-1848 KELEETLSELACVKE
+1848 KELEETLSELADVKE
-1863 ERDRDREKQQSLICE
+1863 ERDRDREKQHSLVCE
-1878 VEAKEKK
+1878 AEAMGKK
-1885 MLELQELLHQEEQ
+1885 ILELQELLHQEEQ

-1943 DRENALADNEQKM
+1943 DRENALTDNEEKM
-1956 RDLATYPERVETLE
+1956 RDLATYPERVEALE
-1970 ADSSLLRNHL
+1970 AESSLLRNRL

-1989 KGHTLTMMLNVL
+1989 KGDTLTMMLNAL
-2001 GDVDVGAEIYSND
+2001 GDIDVGAEIYSDN
-2014 PIEKLEYMGKLCRDL
+2014 PIEKLEYTGKVCHDL
-2029 HAAVASAEQESKKSG
+2029 LAAVASAEQESKKSG

-2075 SEISK
+2075 SEISR

-2091 AFSRLERSFTVHA
+2091 ALSRLERLFTDHA

-2109 QYSELAVLKS
+2109 QYSELAALKS
-2119 TADKLR
+2119 AANKLR
-2125 KSFSDIND
+2125 KSFSDINY

-2161 TNLAVHVP
+2161 INLAVHVP
-2169 PFSRADGITFNISEN
+2169 PFSAADGITFNISEN
-2184 MDNLSVEFS
+2184 MDNLSVEFP

-2211 NTVQEL
+2211 DTVQEL
-2217 MKEIGAVKV
+2217 MTEIDAVKV
-2226 ILGEHSGALH
+2226 TLGKHSGALH
-2236 NQARNLSKLIGI
+2236 DQARNLSKLIGI

-2265 ENKHIKSAEKEKE
+2265 ENKDIKTAEKEKE
-2278 KEIVVLLRNI
+2278 KEIVVLHRNI

-2293 ACTSSIMEIENRKAE
+2293 ACNDTFMEIENRKAE
-2308 VSGNAMATGD
+2308 VSGNALATGD
-2318 MAVNWKPARFADGG
+2318 IAMNWKPARFADGG
-2332 GHNFLSEE
+2332 GHNFPSEE

-2346 ERLSVAVKEFFSIKG
+2346 ERLFMAVKEFVSIKG

-2406 VTSYSRDLQS
+2406 VTSYSLDLQS

-2436 LLKQRVKELQ
+2436 LLDQRLKELQ
-2446 DGQAMS
+2446 DGQAIS

-2502 QKNLDIENLEASR
+2502 QKNVDIENLEASR

-2544 KLQSQLQERDAEISF
+2544 KLQSQLQERDTEISF

-2577 SSKRNSDD
+2577 SCKRNSDD
-2585 IHELLLWLDTL
+2585 IHELLMWLDTL

-2609 SSMAPEHKELLQKKI
+2609 SSTAPEHKELLQKKI
-2624 TSIVSK
+2624 SSIVSK

-2643 LVQTERNKVG
+2643 LVQIERNKVD
-2653 ELTRRIETLE
+2653 ELTRQIETLE
-2663 SSLREKESQLNML
+2663 SSLHEKESQLNML
-2676 EGVEDLGQTTNSVSE
+2676 EGVEDLGHTTNSVSE
-2691 IVEVEPVINKWVAPV
+2691 IVEVEPVINKWVAPA

-2732 VGKNSLEDED
+2732 ISKNRLEDED

-2787 LCIIIYWAVLHA
+2787 LCIIIYWAILHA

>member
-1 MDKNKSRTDLLAAGR
+1 MFLNAEEAKSEGKNENPLLW
-16 KKLQQFRQ
+16 LQQFRQ

-33 SHGRSSKKSSTS
+33 HGRSSKNSTMS

-58 GKAAGLKQVH
+58 GKAAGLKQVR

-77 PDSGRVDSLVSS
+77 SDSGRVVSLVSS

-95 LDLDVVAVDL
+95 VNVDVVAVD
-105 PSIPLTPETRVA
+105 PPIPLTAETRVA
-117 ETALDHDAGS
+117 ETALGHDAGS
-127 AAEEGGADENHID
+127 AVEEGLVDENHID
-140 SSKPDEAE
+140 SSKPYEGE

-165 SDIPD
+165 SDSPD

-188 PHKLIDIMDGTTV
+188 PHKSIGTMDGTTV
-201 TGETESQD
+201 TGDTESQD
-209 GEDSMWPLPPQE
+209 GEDSMRPLPSQA

-227 SIQARGNQEADGLDS
+227 SIPARGDQEADGLDS
-242 KHFGGSSDLELEGDR
+242 KQFGGSSDLELERDR

-263 RGEIAKCA
+263 HGEIAKCA
-271 GETASEQIHV
+271 GGIASEQIHV
-281 EGAAASQSKQS
+281 EEAAASQSKQS

-299 VSARATDM
+299 ASVSVNDL
-307 SDGLVASTLAIS
+307 SDGLVASTIS
-319 EADGSAGV
+319 EADGTAVV
-327 IHEAMNQ
+327 IHEATNE
-334 HGKVVNIGPSTV
+334 HGKVDTGPSTV
-346 ENVEIPSGYGYC
+346 ENVDILSGYGYC
-358 GNDGES
+358 GNDGEG
-364 VQSDRLVTEASSPQ
+364 VQSDRLVTEACSPQ

-391 DQRPLLNKLA
+391 DKRPLLNKLA
-401 STSDGYAMSP
+401 STSEGYAMSA
-411 LGDLGEITFLQLI
+411 LGDLGQITFLQLI
-424 EVIKGLNEDE
+424 EAIKGLNEDE
-434 YRLLLESRGSV
+434 YRLLLKSRGSV
-445 SNVELGTTNSFSSQ
+445 SNVELGITSSFSSQ
-459 NGFPGLLERL
+459 NGFPCLLERL
-469 REEFFLTKCTKDILQ
+469 REELFLTNCTKDILQ

-490 SDLQIENDH
+490 SDLQIENEH
-499 HLHQLDDEISVLHA
+499 HLCQLDDEISVLHA

-521 GNSLAEELAECR
+521 GKSLAEELAECR
-533 SELQASFSGREEL
+533 SELQASVSGREEL
-546 EQQFHEAKVEV
+546 EQQFHKAKAEV
-557 EEVSARAYKLQNSLE
+557 EEVSARAYELQNSLE
-572 MSQSELSRL
+572 MSQSELLRL
-581 SKELVN
+581 SKELAD

-596 VEVENLNGN
+596 EEVENLNGN
-605 LVSLTKERKIVEEG
+605 LVSLTQERKIVEEG
-619 KNSCLHENEKLLNE
+619 KNSCVHENEKLLNE

-640 IAALQTESSNLRGT
+640 IAALQTESSDLRGT
-654 VASMTDEKIKLNG
+654 VASMTEGKIKLNG

-672 ADCHDKICL
+672 ADCHDKVCK
-681 ELSDCKGL
+681 ELSDCKVL

-706 ATEERKKLEEDM
+706 ATEERKKLEDDI
-718 SYSAQERDRLS
+718 SYSAQERDKLS
-729 SELLVLHDELS
+729 SELLVLHDKLS
-740 KDHAEC
+740 NDHAEC
-746 LQFESELKEMTTRL
+746 LQFESELKEMTMRL
-760 EQLTEENIFLSSNLD
+760 EQLTEENRFLSSNLD
-775 IHKVKL
+775 IHKLKL

-795 GKAANPVGS
+795 GKVANPAGS
-804 LETQSKVWEN
+804 LETQSTVWEN
-814 ASDVEHDGE
+814 ATGVEHDGE
-823 ATFSMSEKSMSGN
+823 TTFSMPEESVSGN
-836 FEVAPPLALLGQ
+836 FEVVPLLALPGQ

-855 VFVALKGHLE
+855 GFVGLKGHLE
-865 EAGKVLQGLEKEIEV
+865 EAGKVLQGLEKAIEV

-891 GGKSASPAVSKLIQA
+891 GGKSSSPAVSKLIQA

-912 HDENE
+912 QDENE
-917 AEDGSMKEDQSPA
+917 TQDDSMTEDQSPA
-930 TDHFAS
+930 TDPFAS
-936 MKEYTGNLKA
+936 TKEYTGNLKA
-946 ILKRLTLDAENASLM
+946 VLKHIALDAENASLM
-961 FKTERDDINIA
+961 FKTERDDRSVA
-972 NCTIRELKFQAEAL
+972 NCTIKEFKFQAEAL
-986 KEHNDNLEA
+986 KEHCDNLEA
-995 TNIQLGVLYEAVK
+995 TNIQLGVLYEAAK
-1008 QHLSDFN
+1008 QHLSDCNKTNN
-1015 EKNNKLEVLCDS
+1015 ELEVLCDS
-1027 LRQQEFSLKAENS
+1027 LRQQEFNLKAENS
-1040 EFGRKLSD
+1040 EFGRKMSD

-1056 QSQLHGLQKSSD
+1056 QSQLHALQKSSD
-1068 EKASVLHDE
+1068 EKASALHDE
-1077 LAKSQMEA
+1077 LAKSQMETA
-1085 AKRALTVEQEWNST
+1085 EKALTVEQEWNST
-1099 VAQIIEAVDRL
+1099 AAQIIEAVDRL
-1110 DVSTGFSLTS
+1110 DASTGFSLTP
-1120 TASMPSHG
+1120 TTSMPSHG
-1128 SLDVS
+1128 SLDVC

-1140 NAATNTIQDL
+1140 NAATNMIQDL
-1150 KEKLEASSRDHETA
+1150 KEKLEASSRGHETA
-1164 SNLFNGVSEKC
+1164 SNLFNEVSEKC
-1175 NELLGKSELVNAT
+1175 NDLLGKNELANAT
-1188 SHKLYSELRKIVIDS
+1188 LHKLYSELRNIMIDS

-1212 QDEELPDTVDYIR
+1212 LDEELPATVEYIR
-1225 FKALLEKLENALAER
+1225 FKAVLEKLENALVER

-1254 MSQIK
+1254 TSQIK
-1259 DTEELNRRCH
+1259 DIEELNRRCH

-1279 DVEGEVKLE
+1279 DVEGEMKLE
-1288 DGGADSEMTPVSHLE
+1288 DDGADSKMTPVSHLE
-1303 SLVSFLVHKYKEAKE
+1303 SLVSFLVRKYKEAKE
-1318 QVNSSREE
+1318 QVNSSKEE

-1354 ILVLKEHLTQAEEAL
+1354 ILVLKEHLNQAEEAL
-1369 VAMRSEWQEKVS
+1369 LTMRSEWQEKVS

-1428 SQDLQLKDSRLHE
+1428 SQELHLKDARLHE
-1441 IEAKL
+1441 LEAKL

-1487 EEILEDLDLP
+1487 EEVLEDLDLP

-1521 LPTDWDQKSSVGGSH
+1521 LPTDWDQKSSIGGSH
-1536 SDTGFVVTDT
+1536 SDTGFVVTDA

-1559 DLRRKYE
+1559 DLRRKCE
-1566 ELQSTFYGLAEQNE
+1566 ELQSKFYGLAEQNE

-1628 SHDRNSLLQKIDEL
+1628 SHDRNSMLQKTDEL

-1648 ITADLEESQDRVS
+1648 VTGDLEESQERVS
-1661 HLIAELQESS
+1661 HLVAELLESS

-1700 DVEKLSARTVQ
+1700 DAEKLSARTVQ
-1711 FELDNEKLQNEA
+1711 FELDNEKLQNET
-1723 SALQEKLVDKL
+1723 STLQEKLVDKL
-1734 GIEERIQSINDE
+1734 GIEEHIQSINDE
-1746 IRRMQDLVCDAL
+1746 IKRMQDLVCDAL
-1758 QDPAAKDFISDGSST
+1758 QDPGAKDFISDGSST
-1773 ECLERLLRKLVEN
+1773 DCLERLLRKLVDN
-1786 YATLS
+1786 YTTLS
-1791 SAKSVPVEAVVDYH
+1791 SAKSVPVKAVVDHH
-1805 AKGTDANFIE
+1805 AKGTDANFLE

-1833 RDARGNE
+1833 RDTWGNVE
-1840 EENGDSLK
+1840 EDGDSLK
-1848 KELEETLSELACVKE
+1848 KELEETLSELAGVKE
-1863 ERDRDREKQQSLICE
+1863 ERDRDREKQQSLVCE
-1878 VEAKEKK
+1878 AEAMGKK
-1885 MLELQELLHQEEQ
+1885 ILELQELLHQEEQ

-1943 DRENALADNEQKM
+1943 DWENALADNEQKM
-1956 RDLATYPERVETLE
+1956 RDLATYPERVEALE
-1970 ADSSLLRNHL
+1970 AESLLSRNHL

-1989 KGHTLTMMLNVL
+1989 KGHTLTMMLNAIR
-2001 GDVDVGAEIYSND
+2001 DIDVGAEIDSNN
-2014 PIEKLEYMGKLCRDL
+2014 PIEKLEYTGKLCHDL
-2029 HAAVASAEQESKKSG
+2029 RAAVASAEQESKKSG

-2067 LAKASIEI
+2067 LAKASIDI
-2075 SEISK
+2075 SEISR

-2091 AFSRLERSFTVHA
+2091 ALSRLERLFTVHA
-2104 QEKRK
+2104 QEKSK

-2119 TADKLR
+2119 AADKLR
-2125 KSFSDIND
+2125 KSFSDINY

-2156 VKRTE
+2156 VKRAE
-2161 TNLAVHVP
+2161 INLAVHVP
-2169 PFSRADGITFNISEN
+2169 PFSEADGITFNISEN
-2184 MDNLSVEFS
+2184 MDNLSVEFP

-2198 PDDFDDNFIIEVC
+2198 PDDDNFIIEVC

-2217 MKEIGAVKV
+2217 MTEIDAVKV
-2226 ILGEHSGALH
+2226 ILGKHSGALH
-2236 NQARNLSKLIGI
+2236 DQARNLSKLIGT

-2265 ENKHIKSAEKEKE
+2265 ENKDIKSAEKEKE
-2278 KEIVVLLRNI
+2278 KEIAVLHRNI

-2293 ACTSSIMEIENRKAE
+2293 ACTNTFMEIENRKAE
-2308 VSGNAMATGD
+2308 VSGNALASGD
-2318 MAVNWKPARFADGG
+2318 MVMNWKPARFADGG
-2332 GHNFLSEE
+2332 GHNFPSEE

-2346 ERLSVAVKEFFSIKG
+2346 ERLFMAVKEFVSIKG

-2392 CMELVSQIKEAESA
+2392 CMELVTQIKEAESA
-2406 VTSYSRDLQS
+2406 VTSYSLDLQS

-2436 LLKQRVKELQ
+2436 LMDQRVKELQ
-2446 DGQAMS
+2446 DGQAIS

-2544 KLQSQLQERDAEISF
+2544 KLQSQLQERDTEISF

-2577 SSKRNSDD
+2577 SSKRNSD
-2585 IHELLLWLDTL
+2585 IHELLMWLDTL

-2609 SSMAPEHKELLQKKI
+2609 SSTAPEHKELLQKKI
-2624 TSIVSK
+2624 SSIVSK

-2643 LVQTERNKVG
+2643 LVQMERNKVD

-2663 SSLREKESQLNML
+2663 RSLHEKESQLNML
-2676 EGVEDLGQTTNSVSE
+2676 EGVEDLGHTTNSVSE
-2691 IVEVEPVINKWVAPV
+2691 IVEVEPVINKWVAPA

-2732 VGKNSLEDED
+2732 IGKNRLEDED

-2776 DRALMRRPALR
+2776 DRTLMRRPALR
-2787 LCIIIYWAVLHA
+2787 LCLIIYWAILHA

>member
-33 SHGRSSKKSSTS
+33 HGRSKKNSSTS

-68 EWEVKSQSD
+68 EWDVKSQSD
-77 PDSGRVDSLVSS
+77 SDSGRVDSFV

-95 LDLDVVAVDL
+95 VNVDVVAVD
-105 PSIPLTPETRVA
+105 PPIPLTAETRVA
-117 ETALDHDAGS
+117 ETALGHDAGS
-127 AAEEGGADENHID
+127 AVEEGWVDENHID
-140 SSKPDEAE
+140 SSKPYEGE

-188 PHKLIDIMDGTTV
+188 PHKSFDTMDDTTI

-209 GEDSMWPLPPQE
+209 GEDGMRPLSSQE
-221 DTPDTS
+221 DTPDTP
-227 SIQARGNQEADGLDS
+227 SIPARGDQEADGLDS
-242 KHFGGSSDLELEGDR
+242 KQFGGSSDLELERDR

-263 RGEIAKCA
+263 HGEIAKC
-271 GETASEQIHV
+271 ETASEQIHV
-281 EGAAASQSKQS
+281 EEAAASQSKQS

-299 VSARATDM
+299 ASVSVTDL
-307 SDGLVASTLAIS
+307 SVGLAASTTS
-319 EADGSAGV
+319 EADGTAV
-327 IHEAMNQ
+327 VVHEATNE
-334 HGKVVNIGPSTV
+334 HGKVVDIGPSTV
-346 ENVEIPSGYGYC
+346 ENVDIPSGYGYC
-358 GNDGES
+358 GNDEEGI
-364 VQSDRLVTEASSPQ
+364 QSDRLVTEASSPQ
-378 YFPEDSFVFVAES
+378 YFPEDSFVFVDES
-391 DQRPLLNKLA
+391 DKRPLLNKLG
-401 STSDGYAMSP
+401 STSEGYAMSA
-411 LGDLGEITFLQLI
+411 LGDLGQITFLQLI

-434 YRLLLESRGSV
+434 YRLLLKSRGSV
-445 SNVELGTTNSFSSQ
+445 SNVELGITSSVSSQ

-469 REEFFLTKCTKDILQ
+469 GEELFLTNCTKDILQ

-513 SLKEARER
+513 SLIEARER
-521 GNSLAEELAECR
+521 GKSLAEELAECR
-533 SELQASFSGREEL
+533 SELQASVSGREEL
-546 EQQFHEAKVEV
+546 EQQFHEAKAEV
-557 EEVSARAYKLQNSLE
+557 EEVSAREYELQNSLE
-572 MSQSELSRL
+572 MSQSELLRL
-581 SKELVN
+581 SKELAD

-596 VEVENLNGN
+596 EEVENLNGN
-605 LVSLTKERKIVEEG
+605 LVSLTQERKIVEEG
-619 KNSCLHENEKLLNE
+619 KKSCVHENEKLLNE
-633 LADCKSL
+633 LTDCKSL
-640 IAALQTESSNLRGT
+640 IAALQTESSDLRGT
-654 VASMTDEKIKLNG
+654 VASMTEEKIKLNG

-672 ADCHDKICL
+672 SDCRDKICT
-681 ELSDCKGL
+681 ELSDCKAL

-706 ATEERKKLEEDM
+706 ATEERKKLEEDI
-718 SYSAQERDRLS
+718 SYSAQERDKLS

-746 LQFESELKEMTTRL
+746 LQFESELKEMTMR
-760 EQLTEENIFLSSNLD
+760 
-775 IHKVKL
+775 
-781 QEIEDLQAQKSSPV
+781 
-795 GKAANPVGS
+795 
-804 LETQSKVWEN
+804 
-814 ASDVEHDGE
+814 
-823 ATFSMSEKSMSGN
+823 
-836 FEVAPPLALLGQ
+836 
-848 EVFDDSL
+848 
-855 VFVALKGHLE
+855 LKGHLE
-865 EAGKVLQGLEKEIEV
+865 EAGKVLQCLEKAIEV
-880 VHSHSVSLTRA
+880 AHSHSVSLTRA

-912 HDENE
+912 QDENE
-917 AEDGSMKEDQSPA
+917 TQDDSMTEDQSPA
-930 TDHFAS
+930 TDPFAS
-936 MKEYTGNLKA
+936 TKEYTGNLKA
-946 ILKRLTLDAENASLM
+946 VLKHLALDAENASLM
-961 FKTERDDINIA
+961 FKTERDDRSIA
-972 NCTIRELKFQAEAL
+972 NCTIKELKFQAEAL
-986 KEHNDNLEA
+986 KEHSDNLEA
-995 TNIQLGVLYEAVK
+995 TNIQLGVLYEAAK
-1008 QHLSDFN
+1008 QHLSDC
-1015 EKNNKLEVLCDS
+1015 NKTNDELEVLCDS
-1027 LRQQEFSLKAENS
+1027 LRQQEFNLKAENS

-1056 QSQLHGLQKSSD
+1056 QSQLHGLQRSSD
-1068 EKASVLHDE
+1068 EKASALHDE

-1085 AKRALTVEQEWNST
+1085 AEKALTVEQEWNST
-1099 VAQIIEAVDRL
+1099 AAQITEAVDRL
-1110 DVSTGFSLTS
+1110 DASTGFSLTS
-1120 TASMPSHG
+1120 TTSMPSHG
-1128 SLDVS
+1128 SLDVC

-1140 NAATNTIQDL
+1140 NAATNMIQDL
-1150 KEKLEASSRDHETA
+1150 KEKLEASSRGHETA
-1164 SNLFNGVSEKC
+1164 SNLFNEVSEKC
-1175 NELLGKSELVNAT
+1175 NDLLGKNELANAT
-1188 SHKLYSELRKIVIDS
+1188 LHKLYSELRNIVID
-1203 CGYVEESNL
+1203 VEESNL
-1212 QDEELPDTVDYIR
+1212 LDEELPATVEYIR
-1225 FKALLEKLENALAER
+1225 FKAVLEKLENALAER
-1240 LQLQSANKKLNSEL
+1240 LQLQSANKKLNSEWT
-1254 MSQIK
+1254 SQIK
-1259 DTEELNRRCH
+1259 DIEELNRRCH

-1279 DVEGEVKLE
+1279 DVEGEMKLE
-1288 DGGADSEMTPVSHLE
+1288 DNGSDSEMTPVSHLE
-1303 SLVSFLVHKYKEAKE
+1303 SLVSILVRKYKKAKE
-1318 QVNSSREE
+1318 QVNSSKEE

-1369 VAMRSEWQEKVS
+1369 VTMRSEWQEKVS

-1428 SQDLQLKDSRLHE
+1428 SQELHLKDARLHE

-1536 SDTGFVVTDT
+1536 SDTGFAVTDA

-1566 ELQSTFYGLAEQNE
+1566 ELQSKFYGLAEQNE

-1623 ALSEA
+1623 ELSEA
-1628 SHDRNSLLQKIDEL
+1628 SHDRNSMLQKTDEL

-1648 ITADLEESQDRVS
+1648 VTADLEELQDRVS
-1661 HLIAELQESS
+1661 RLTAELLESS

-1693 RLEILTS
+1693 RLEILTF
-1700 DVEKLSARTVQ
+1700 DAEKLSAKTVQ

-1734 GIEERIQSINDE
+1734 GIEEHIQSINDE

-1758 QDPAAKDFISDGSST
+1758 QDPGAKDFISDGSST
-1773 ECLERLLRKLVEN
+1773 DCLERLLRKLVDN
-1786 YATLS
+1786 YTTLS
-1791 SAKSVPVEAVVDYH
+1791 SAKSVPVEAVVDH
-1805 AKGTDANFIE
+1805 QAKGTDANFLE
-1815 GQTRDILD
+1815 GQTRDIL
-1823 SEESDAALLK
+1823 ESDAALLK
-1833 RDARGNE
+1833 RDTWGNE

-1848 KELEETLSELACVKE
+1848 KELEETLSELADVKE
-1863 ERDRDREKQQSLICE
+1863 ERDRDREKQHSLVCE
-1878 VEAKEKK
+1878 AEAMGKK
-1885 MLELQELLHQEEQ
+1885 ILELQELLHQEEQ

-1943 DRENALADNEQKM
+1943 DRENALTDNEEKM
-1956 RDLATYPERVETLE
+1956 RDLATYPERVEALE
-1970 ADSSLLRNHL
+1970 AESSLLRNRL

-1989 KGHTLTMMLNVL
+1989 KGDTLTMMLNAL
-2001 GDVDVGAEIYSND
+2001 GDIDVGAEIYSDN
-2014 PIEKLEYMGKLCRDL
+2014 PIEKLEYTGKVCHDL
-2029 HAAVASAEQESKKSG
+2029 LAAVASAEQESKKSG

-2075 SEISK
+2075 SEISR

-2091 AFSRLERSFTVHA
+2091 ALSRLERLFTDHA

-2109 QYSELAVLKS
+2109 QYSELAALKS
-2119 TADKLR
+2119 AANKLR
-2125 KSFSDIND
+2125 KSFSDINY

-2161 TNLAVHVP
+2161 INLAVHVP
-2169 PFSRADGITFNISEN
+2169 PFSAADGITFNISEN
-2184 MDNLSVEFS
+2184 MDNLSVEFP

-2211 NTVQEL
+2211 DTVQEL
-2217 MKEIGAVKV
+2217 MTEIDAVKV
-2226 ILGEHSGALH
+2226 TLGKHSGALH
-2236 NQARNLSKLIGI
+2236 DQARNLSKLIGI

-2265 ENKHIKSAEKEKE
+2265 ENKDIKTAEKEKE
-2278 KEIVVLLRNI
+2278 KEIVVLHRNI

-2293 ACTSSIMEIENRKAE
+2293 ACNDTFMEIENRKAE
-2308 VSGNAMATGD
+2308 VSGNALATGD
-2318 MAVNWKPARFADGG
+2318 IAMNWKPARFADGG
-2332 GHNFLSEE
+2332 GHNFPSEE

-2346 ERLSVAVKEFFSIKG
+2346 ERLFMAVKEFVSIKG

-2406 VTSYSRDLQS
+2406 VTSYSLDLQS

-2436 LLKQRVKELQ
+2436 LLDQRLKELQ
-2446 DGQAMS
+2446 DGQAIS

-2502 QKNLDIENLEASR
+2502 QKNVDIENLEASR

-2544 KLQSQLQERDAEISF
+2544 KLQSQLQERDTEISF

-2577 SSKRNSDD
+2577 SCKRNSDD
-2585 IHELLLWLDTL
+2585 IHELLMWLDTL

-2609 SSMAPEHKELLQKKI
+2609 SSTAPEHKELLQKKI
-2624 TSIVSK
+2624 SSIVSK

-2643 LVQTERNKVG
+2643 LVQIERNKVD
-2653 ELTRRIETLE
+2653 ELTRQIETLE
-2663 SSLREKESQLNML
+2663 SSLHEKESQLNML
-2676 EGVEDLGQTTNSVSE
+2676 EGVEDLGHTTNSVSE
-2691 IVEVEPVINKWVAPV
+2691 IVEVEPVINKWVAPA

-2732 VGKNSLEDED
+2732 ISKNRLEDED

-2787 LCIIIYWAVLHA
+2787 LCIIIYWAILHA